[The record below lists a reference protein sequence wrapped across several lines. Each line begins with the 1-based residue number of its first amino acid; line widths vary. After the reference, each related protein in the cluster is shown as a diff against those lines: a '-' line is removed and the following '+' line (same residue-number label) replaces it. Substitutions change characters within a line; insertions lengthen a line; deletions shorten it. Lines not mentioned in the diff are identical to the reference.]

1 MGSGA
6 KRLIAA
12 NPPTR
17 IKRAIS
23 NKGSDRLAR
32 RKKTSANV
40 QAVNREQNDDRRVVT
55 GKVARIVRD
64 TLVSVKDKTYLD
76 RLIRVA
82 RHADPVVVKELA
94 HRAHSREFILAE
106 ILQCFRDYRQHSKLG
121 APCCA

>member
-1 MGSGA
+1 MY
-6 KRLIAA
+6 KRQ
-12 NPPTR
+12 
-17 IKRAIS
+17 
-23 NKGSDRLAR
+23 
-32 RKKTSANV
+32 SANV
-40 QAVNREQNDDRRVVT
+40 QAVNREQNDDKRVVT